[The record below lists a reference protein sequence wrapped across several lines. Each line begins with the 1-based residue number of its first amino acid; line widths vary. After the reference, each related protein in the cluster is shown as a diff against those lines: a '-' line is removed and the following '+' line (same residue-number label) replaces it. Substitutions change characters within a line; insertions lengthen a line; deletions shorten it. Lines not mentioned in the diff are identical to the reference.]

1 MGNVLELR
9 ISAPVGLTVACPVAA
24 LWVLTGTAARL
35 ADRGWGWPVTVV
47 GLVIAAVVLVAVCL
61 DAADRRPLR
70 RPTVVVAAVAGAVAA
85 ALVVRVVTAWIAAE
99 PVSWRRIAADVVT
112 FGAVHRGATSALGLR
127 AIGVGLAIVL
137 VTTLLR
143 ADRPGRR
150 SAVDESIEAVH
161 AHPSDRP
168 RITASSSVER
178 SAAWWACAVSLA
190 AIAWAG
196 PVVDVIARQYVER
209 ITLLDGARSYIG
221 PLFPVVLWST
231 LVAAGASMLLVLV
244 VVEPAVRV
252 ADGSRLRL
260 PRFGVA
266 AAAVVAV
273 AWSWR
278 VIALLNI
285 APVRTD
291 GGDPLYY
298 HTQANTLAHGLG
310 FIEPLNWIAN
320 GTRIPTA
327 LHGPGYPLY
336 LSLFSR
342 LDASTWIDNRL
353 ASSLIG
359 TGTVIIAIMLGR
371 RLGGSVAGLL
381 AGIFAAFYANLWT
394 IDGVL
399 FPEGLFIFCCG
410 IAMVAAYRWHDHRRP
425 ADAVVLGLAIGCAAL
440 TRGEGIFLLALL
452 AAPLCWLARRPSRKS
467 ALRSFGVVVIAAFLV
482 MGPWMIRNART
493 FENFVP
499 LSTNGNELHVYS
511 NCDDTYSG
519 PLLGFWSFQCQVR
532 LRDTNGDGIPDFDPP
547 GDESQQKQ
555 YWQDVGFD
563 YARHHLG
570 EVPKVIAAR
579 VLRQWD
585 LFRPLQ
591 NARLA
596 FIEGRSP
603 TWARVGLAEYYALVA
618 GATVGVW
625 ALRRRKVTLVPL
637 AAQFAAVTLTA
648 AYAYGTTRF
657 RAPAELALCVL
668 AAVGVA
674 TLVGVAPST
683 ARDRPSDQTADQTA
697 DRVAGGCA
705 PP

>member
-1 MGNVLELR
+1 MRTPYTPPIVRKRRGERRELEASGPTRHAL
-9 ISAPVGLTVACPVAA
+9 VAA
-24 LWVLTGTAARL
+24 GAALCVISGTAARL
-35 ADRGWGWPVTVV
+35 AGRGWAEPFIVV
-47 GLVIAAVVLVAVCL
+47 GL
-61 DAADRRPLR
+61 
-70 RPTVVVAAVAGAVAA
+70 GAA
-85 ALVVRVVTAWIAAE
+85 ALVLVSGLRATSLGAATRRPHGVLGLVVGAAVLAAVVRLVTAAIAVE
-99 PVSWRRIAADVVT
+99 PPSWRRIGADVVT
-112 FGAVHRGATSALGLR
+112 FGIVHRGSTGVLGLR
-127 AIGVGLAIVL
+127 TIGAAAALALVVGRLGPTSRS
-137 VTTLLR
+137 TTSSPGTSIGSAGTDPPDEPR
-143 ADRPGRR
+143 SSDVHPVGARDRSTG
-150 SAVDESIEAVH
+150 
-161 AHPSDRP
+161 
-168 RITASSSVER
+168 
-178 SAAWWACAVSLA
+178 WWWIAAVSLTA
-190 AIAWAG
+190 VVWAG
-196 PVVDVIARQYVER
+196 PVVAMIGRQYVER
-209 ITLLDGARSYIG
+209 LTIRDGAQSYLG
-221 PLFPVVLWST
+221 PVLPLIMWST
-231 LVAAGASMLLVLV
+231 VICAGAAMLTVLV
-244 VVEPAVRV
+244 VVEPVSRIA
-252 ADGSRLRL
+252 AGSRVRL
-260 PRFGVA
+260 PRFGA
-266 AAAVVAV
+266 AAGGVVAV
-273 AWSWR
+273 AWLWR

-336 LSLFSR
+336 LSLFAR

-359 TGTVIIAIMLGR
+359 TGTVIIAIVLGR
-371 RLGGSVAGLL
+371 RLGGPLAGLL
-381 AGIFAAFYANLWT
+381 AGVFAAFYANLWT

-410 IAMVAAYRWHDHRRP
+410 VAMVAAYRWHDHRRTI
-425 ADAVVLGLAIGCAAL
+425 DAVVLGLAIGCAAL
-440 TRGEGIFLLALL
+440 TRGEGIFLLVLL
-452 AAPLCWLARRPSRKS
+452 AAPLCWLARHADRTA
-467 ALRSFGVVVIAAFLV
+467 ALRSFALVVVAAFVV

-519 PLLGFWSFQCQVR
+519 PLLGFWSYQCQVR
-532 LRDTNGDGIPDFDPP
+532 LRDTDGDGVADFDPP

-555 YWQDVGFD
+555 YWQDVGVR
-563 YARHHLG
+563 YAEDHLG
-570 EVPKVIAAR
+570 QVPKVVAAR
-579 VLRQWD
+579 VLREWD

-603 TWARVGLAEYYALVA
+603 TWARVALVEYYALVA
-618 GATVGVW
+618 GAAVGVW
-625 ALRRRKVTLVPL
+625 SLRRRRITLVPI
-637 AAQFAAVTLTA
+637 AAQFAAVTITA

-674 TLVGVAPST
+674 ALAGQTP
-683 ARDRPSDQTADQTA
+683 ARRSASV
-697 DRVAGGCA
+697 R
-705 PP
+705 